1 MDHEHSGERDPSVDA
16 AVTALYD
23 ELRAV
28 AARHLRMERS
38 DHTLQPTALVHEA
51 YLRLS
56 KQDDLRWENRL
67 HFLNIAAAQIRRIL
81 VDHARSR
88 GRQKRGG
95 DRVRVTLSEDIAA
108 PDAEFDVIELDEA
121 LNRLDASSPEDRQI
135 VELKFFGG
143 LTEREIAAVLE
154 ISERTV
160 RRRWLFA
167 RTWLFSEM
175 DKPDP

>member
-56 KQDDLRWENRL
+56 KQDDLRWENRF